1 MFFGRSSFIT
11 IIVCSFFDF
20 YSVLCFFPQFLSVFF
35 FSQHSSFRV
44 FIRKDDDNKIGAFH
58 LVLRLEVHIVLLSK
72 AIHRKRLQ
80 STHTQNEASKKSER
94 KSYRR
99 KIKVRKS
106 FARTPRSIVA
116 CPYSLCCD
124 LNASTVFYDW
134 QCPCSE
140 TMPIFFFD
148 LFALSSFLFFP
159 PSVTLSHTRKRW
171 RRKKTKNG
179 KRHLKWCEQRSWSL
193 ACFPDNLLFKPRMSF
208 LFINHVLCG
217 VQPNVSYE
225 SERCSIVLVSL
236 FWNSPNAN
244 RDHRK
249 RACIIRIQLG
259 IKQKVLMLYTPL
271 NLNATIF
278 QSQLQYSNGQLCEH
292 RSGRSECV
300 CVIVAFRVLC

>member
-35 FSQHSSFRV
+35 FSQYSSFRV

-171 RRKKTKNG
+171 RKKKRRTANVIWNGANKDHDRWRAFLIIYYSSPACRFFLLTMFFVVFSQTSHTKVRDAGSCWFRYFGIHQMPIGITG
-179 KRHLKWCEQRSWSL
+179 K
-193 ACFPDNLLFKPRMSF
+193 
-208 LFINHVLCG
+208 
-217 VQPNVSYE
+217 
-225 SERCSIVLVSL
+225 
-236 FWNSPNAN
+236 
-244 RDHRK
+244 
-249 RACIIRIQLG
+249 
-259 IKQKVLMLYTPL
+259 
-271 NLNATIF
+271 
-278 QSQLQYSNGQLCEH
+278 EH
-292 RSGRSECV
+292 
-300 CVIVAFRVLC
+300 A